1 MSPIAIV
8 SIILLLVFAGFLA
21 ASESALTSISRVV
34 IDELEGKR
42 GGALL
47 RKYSAQPARYLN
59 VILLVRKLCE
69 FTATVL
75 LAVILLR
82 NYPSAQAMALTVAI
96 MVVLSYVV
104 VGVGPR
110 TLGKQQPHKY
120 ARYGII
126 VAYGMA
132 FLLGPVTKILISVG
146 NALTPGKGF
155 RSGPFTSEAELRDL
169 VDQAHERGLVE
180 SDEHEM
186 IHSVFELGDTLVRE
200 LMVPRTD
207 MVWVEKDKSLRQGLS
222 LALRSGYSRI
232 PVIGDS
238 IDNIVGIVYVKDL
251 AKRALDHHES
261 EQSETIEQHMRPAN
275 FVPEIKMADD
285 LLKEMQKNQIHLAIV
300 VDEYGGTAGIIT
312 IEDIIEEIV
321 GEIEDEFD
329 DAEIQYTKQAENAF
343 LFEGRTSLNDLLK
356 IIGEEYEPM
365 IEEARGVPLS
375 ASCVVHRGEMLE
387 ILQSA
392 RDFLPVDFLTAE
404 SILNERDQIIDE
416 GRSSAE
422 AMIATT
428 REDVSRMIE
437 QTSIVQAARDEAQR
451 ILVDARAVAEEERHE
466 VEAYIDARL
475 ATLEVILNKTLDAV
489 ARGRERLE
497 GAGDND
503 VLSQLNSD
511 R

>member
-8 SIILLLVFAGFLA
+8 SIIALLAFAGFLA
-21 ASESALTSISRVV
+21 ASESALTSISRIVV
-34 IDELEGKR
+34 EELEGKR

-75 LAVILLR
+75 LASILLR
-82 NYPSAQAMALTVAI
+82 NYPSAQAMALTVLI

-126 VAYGMA
+126 VAYGLA
-132 FLLGPVTKILISVG
+132 VILGPVTKLLITVG
-146 NALTPGKGF
+146 NAITPGKGF

-200 LMVPRTD
+200 LMVPRTE
-207 MVWVEKDKSLRQGLS
+207 MVWIEKDKSLRQGLS
-222 LALRSGYSRI
+222 LALRSGFSRI
-232 PVIGDS
+232 PVVGTGP
-238 IDNIVGIVYVKDL
+238 DNIIGIVYVKDL
-251 AKRALDHHES
+251 AKRALDHHEA
-261 EQSETIEQHMRPAN
+261 EQSENIEQHMRPAT
-275 FVPEIKMADD
+275 FVPEIKMADE
-285 LLKEMQKNQIHLAIV
+285 LLKEMQRNQIHLAVV

-329 DAEIQYTKQAENAF
+329 DGEDHFTWLSSNMARANASLHIEDLADELKIEINESD
-343 LFEGRTSLNDLLK
+343 FEGIDTIGGFMAQKLGRVPIAGSTISLNGWS
-356 IIGEEYEPM
+356 ITSERPIGRRRR
-365 IEEARGVPLS
+365 I
-375 ASCVVHRGEMLE
+375 
-387 ILQSA
+387 
-392 RDFLPVDFLTAE
+392 
-404 SILNERDQIIDE
+404 
-416 GRSSAE
+416 SSVL
-422 AMIATT
+422 I
-428 REDVSRMIE
+428 
-437 QTSIVQAARDEAQR
+437 
-451 ILVDARAVAEEERHE
+451 
-466 VEAYIDARL
+466 
-475 ATLEVILNKTLDAV
+475 
-489 ARGRERLE
+489 ERLE
-497 GAGDND
+497 KEIEDHE
-503 VLSQLNSD
+503 
-511 R
+511 

>member
-82 NYPSAQAMALTVAI
+82 NYSSAQAMALTVAI

-207 MVWVEKDKSLRQGLS
+207 MVWVEKDKTLRQGLS

-251 AKRALDHHES
+251 AKRVLDHHEA
-261 EQSETIEQHMRPAN
+261 EQSETIEKHMRPAN

-321 GEIEDEFD
+321 GEIADEYDDGVEEFNWISETKARAKASMHIEDLADELKIEIDREEFD
-329 DAEIQYTKQAENAF
+329 DVDTIGGYMAEK
-343 LFEGRTSLNDLLK
+343 LGRVPIAGSTINLHGFSITSERPIGRRRRISSV
-356 IIGEEYEPM
+356 II
-365 IEEARGVPLS
+365 
-375 ASCVVHRGEMLE
+375 
-387 ILQSA
+387 
-392 RDFLPVDFLTAE
+392 
-404 SILNERDQIIDE
+404 
-416 GRSSAE
+416 
-422 AMIATT
+422 
-428 REDVSRMIE
+428 
-437 QTSIVQAARDEAQR
+437 
-451 ILVDARAVAEEERHE
+451 
-466 VEAYIDARL
+466 
-475 ATLEVILNKTLDAV
+475 
-489 ARGRERLE
+489 ERLE
-497 GAGDND
+497 EEVDEHE
-503 VLSQLNSD
+503 
-511 R
+511 